1 MDIRL
6 CALFVLI
13 NQITFH
19 FSHVGNVY
27 VLLYVDPALSHWC
40 LPLFPWPFNL
50 ESPRCGWNRRKANIL
65 SLQIL
70 TVPGNEGVRPLLLV
84 YDLRHAFF
92 FFFFFFFPPCWRPFC
107 CFSSFI
113 SRRHRGLHSLFAPS
127 TLYHNG
133 RKSLKCSGKLP
144 PSRALMYNGCDFGGT
159 SVHAPVRTVRRII
172 CSWSRFSYSMAR
184 DVG

>member
-27 VLLYVDPALSHWC
+27 VLLYVNPALSHWC

-92 FFFFFFFPPCWRPFC
+92 FSFFFFLLA
-107 CFSSFI
+107 
-113 SRRHRGLHSLFAPS
+113 GGLFAAFPVS
-127 TLYHNG
+127 FLGVIVVCIPY
-133 RKSLKCSGKLP
+133 LLP
-144 PSRALMYNGCDFGGT
+144 VLCIITVVKVSSVPESCRPLEPLCTTAAT
-159 SVHAPVRTVRRII
+159 SVVRP
-172 CSWSRFSYSMAR
+172 SMHLYGQS
-184 DVG
+184 VGLFAAGHVSAIPWHGM